1 MKREILRPV
10 LRSAKE
16 IGFKE
21 FWGREDLVDVA
32 LPENVTS
39 IGILAF
45 VGCKNLRSVK
55 FPKSLKAVGSDAF
68 YATALSEVLY
78 DGTVE
83 EFDRIQF
90 SSDWCEGR
98 KPVVRC
104 SNGTIDFGAEPFYVK
119 ELAFDGTKADWAK
132 RYAPGHWLNRRV
144 AVVHCT
150 DGDIR
155 RRLPQRP
162 VRLAT
167 KGDWTF
173 FEGTEY
179 VPYDFERNIPSART
193 LAIPA
198 SVSAIAGFLDA
209 AEAPFPAHAFD
220 PFPRLR
226 EIRVDPENRTFE
238 SRDGVL
244 YTKGGGTLLY
254 APDPERR
261 TFRVPDETSEIGFFA
276 FDACPRLEAFEV
288 SPNHPSLVAF
298 DGVLFSRDA
307 RTLVR
312 VPPAWRGALS
322 FDEDREPGRTQTM
335 QHQIKWMGGEPVR
348 VAPGAFRGC
357 RGLSGLSFARLPVPA
372 DFKPEDGPEDFS
384 WWFDGFVTDLSL
396 LSGLREFTAGG
407 GTFDLDAKPPRL
419 RQLEALKTPKPI
431 LDNERRAWAAAKR
444 ARAKRLGPRPRQ
456 AART

>member
-1 MKREILRPV
+1 MTKNKTNADEERPGPIPA
-10 LRSAKE
+10 SATE

-21 FWGREDLVDVA
+21 FWSREDLVDVA
-32 LPENVTS
+32 LPRNLS
-39 IGILAF
+39 AIRLLAF
-45 VGCKNLRSVK
+45 VGCKNLRSVSL
-55 FPKSLKAVGSDAF
+55 PRSLKTIETWAF
-68 YATALSEVLY
+68 FATGLSEIRY

-83 EFDRIQF
+83 DFDRIQF
-90 SSDWCEGR
+90 GSGWCEGR

-104 SNGTIDFGAEPFYVK
+104 ANGTIDFGAEPFYVK
-119 ELAFDGTKADWAK
+119 KLAFDGTKADWAR
-132 RYAPGHWLNRRV
+132 RYAPDHWLNRRV
-144 AVVHCT
+144 AVVRCT

-155 RRLPQRP
+155 RRSPQSP
-162 VRLAT
+162 VQLAT

-209 AEAPFPAHAFD
+209 ADAPFPAHAFD

-226 EIRVDPENRTFE
+226 EIRVDPKNKTFE

-261 TFRVPDETSEIGFFA
+261 TFRVPDETSAIGVFA
-276 FDACPRLEAFEV
+276 FDACPKLEAFEV
-288 SPNHPSLVAF
+288 PPNHPSFASF
-298 DGVLFSRDA
+298 DGVLFSRDG

-312 VPPAWRGALS
+312 VPPAWRGSLD
-322 FDEDREPGRTQTM
+322 FGEDR
-335 QHQIKWMGGEPVR
+335 EPVR

-357 RGLSGLSFARLPVPA
+357 QGLSGLSFARLPGPA
-372 DFKPEDGPEDFS
+372 EIDPEAGPEDFS
-384 WWFDGFVTDLSL
+384 WWFDGLVDELSR
-396 LSGLREFTAGG
+396 LSGLREFTVGG

-419 RQLEALKTPKPI
+419 RRLESLKTPKPI
-431 LDNERRAWAAAKR
+431 LENERRAWAAAKR
-444 ARAKRLGPRPRQ
+444 ARARRLGPPLAGRG
-456 AART
+456 